1 MSWWDQFWQDMG
13 SVIGGALS
21 AIVTPLLNG
30 AAQIIAFTPGLN
42 YPFVVALYSFTFAVF
57 IGAMGIA
64 IGGIGLLYILSPVL
78 EKKVEYRT
86 IWAKLFGA
94 LVIAVSAFLIGNLL
108 IALANELTSGIFST
122 IPGCGAGLS
131 APGCQA
137 SMGGLWGSI
146 VNNISSSGF
155 LLLAIS
161 LIAIIFLITLFVEN
175 GIRILMIF
183 FSFVLLPWGLLL
195 WAFPTTQSY
204 GAKLSKMFFEWV
216 FVGPFMAL
224 AFTITVLMA
233 SSSGVQSNWLV
244 VTAIFLGGL
253 ALVAAVPKIVT
264 ESGSAV
270 SGVGTAVAG
279 GVLGGTFAGFGEGGA
294 GMMPMGGGM
303 MPMGEEGGG
312 GTGGGGGGGSGGWR
326 GLGSAMRGIGR
337 AGMMGVHNPM
347 AAGGAVAGVAMAG
360 VGRLGHAAI
369 KHVQGRRPS
378 GSGGKG
384 GAPGAP
390 GGTVHPFLDPARNRQ
405 ASNETRRRIGMGPI
419 RS

>member
-1 MSWWDQFWQDMG
+1 MG
-13 SVIGGALS
+13 AVLGQALS

-30 AAQIIAFTPGLN
+30 VVQIISFTPGLN
-42 YPFVVALYSFTFAVF
+42 YPFVTALYSFTFAVF
-57 IGAMGIA
+57 LAAMGIA
-64 IGGIGLLYILSPVL
+64 IAGIGLLYILSPVL

-94 LVIAVSAFLIGNLL
+94 LVLSVSAFLIGNLL
-108 IALANELTSGIFST
+108 IDLANELTNGIFST
-122 IPGCGAGLS
+122 IPGCGGGVT
-131 APGCQA
+131 APGCQS

-155 LLLAIS
+155 LLLTIS
-161 LIAIIFLITLFVEN
+161 IIAIITLIMLFVEN
-175 GIRILMIF
+175 GVRILMIF

-224 AFTITVLMA
+224 ALTVTVLMA

-253 ALVAAVPKIVT
+253 TLVAAVPKIVT
-264 ESGSAV
+264 DSGSAV

-303 MPMGEEGGG
+303 MMSMGDEMGGG
-312 GTGGGGGGGSGGWR
+312 GMGGGRSGGWK
-326 GLGSAMRGIGR
+326 GLGSAMRGMSR
-337 AGMMGVHNPM
+337 AGMMGVHHPM
-347 AAGGAVAGVAMAG
+347 AAGGAIAGVAMSG
-360 VGRLGHAAI
+360 VGALGHAAV
-369 KHVQGRRPS
+369 KHMRGRS
-378 GSGGKG
+378 QTKAAGGRG
-384 GAPGAP
+384 GF
-390 GGTVHPFLDPARNRQ
+390 VHPFLDPVKNRQ
-405 ASNETRRRIGMGPI
+405 KSNTIRQRIGKPPI
-419 RS
+419 GG

>member
-13 SVIGGALS
+13 SVIGQALS
-21 AIVTPLLNG
+21 VIVTPLLNG

-57 IGAMGIA
+57 LGAMGIA
-64 IGGIGLLYILSPVL
+64 IAGIGLLYILSPVL

-94 LVIAVSAFLIGNLL
+94 LVLSVSAFLIGNLL
-108 IALANELTSGIFST
+108 IDLANELTAGIFST
-122 IPGCGAGLS
+122 IPGCGAGVS

-137 SMGGLWGSI
+137 SMGGLWGTI
-146 VNNISSSGF
+146 VNNISGSGF
-155 LLLAIS
+155 LLLSIS
-161 LIAIIFLITLFVEN
+161 IIAIIFLITLFVEN
-175 GIRILMIF
+175 GVRILMIF

-204 GAKLSKMFFEWV
+204 GSKLTKMFFEWV

-224 AFTITVLMA
+224 ALTVTVLMA

-253 ALVAAVPKIVT
+253 ALVAAIPKIVT
-264 ESGSAV
+264 DSGSAV

-294 GMMPMGGGM
+294 GMMPMGGGGAM
-303 MPMGEEGGG
+303 MPMGGE
-312 GTGGGGGGGSGGWR
+312 GGGGGGGSGGWK
-326 GLGSAMRGIGR
+326 GLGSAMRGMGR

-360 VGRLGHAAI
+360 LGHLGHAAI
-369 KHVQGRRPS
+369 KGARGRAKRGAAG
-378 GSGGKG
+378 GSGGSAGSG
-384 GAPGAP
+384 GF
-390 GGTVHPFLDPARNRQ
+390 VHPFMDPGRNRQ
-405 ASNETRRRIGMGPI
+405 RSNTIRQRIGKPPI
-419 RS
+419 AG

>member
-1 MSWWDQFWQDMG
+1 MAWWDQFWQDMG
-13 SVIGGALS
+13 SVIGQGLA
-21 AIVTPLLNG
+21 AIVTPLLTG

-42 YPFVVALYSFTFAVF
+42 YPFVVTLYSFTFGVF
-57 IGAMGIA
+57 LAAMGIA
-64 IGGIGLLYILSPVL
+64 IAGIGLLYLLSPVL

-94 LVIAVSAFLIGNLL
+94 LVLSVSGFLFGNLL
-108 IALANELTSGIFST
+108 IDLANELTQGIFST
-122 IPGCGAGLS
+122 IPGCGRGVS

-137 SMGGLWGSI
+137 SMGGLWGNI

-161 LIAIIFLITLFVEN
+161 IIAIIFLITLFVEN

-183 FSFVLLPWGLLL
+183 FSFILLPWGLLL

-204 GAKLSKMFFEWV
+204 GSKLSKMFFEWV

-224 AFTITVLMA
+224 AFTVTVLMA
-233 SSSGVQSNWLV
+233 GSTGIQGNWLV

-253 ALVAAVPKIVT
+253 ALIAAVPKIVT
-264 ESGSAV
+264 DSGAAV

-294 GMMPMGGGM
+294 GMMPMGGGV
-303 MPMGEEGGG
+303 MPMGGEGGG
-312 GTGGGGGGGSGGWR
+312 GSSPMGGGSGGGGGAGAWK
-326 GLGSAMRGIGR
+326 GLGSAMRGMGR

-347 AAGGAVAGVAMAG
+347 AAGGAMAGVAFAG
-360 VGRLGHAAI
+360 AGHLAHAGA
-369 KHVQGRRPS
+369 KQLKSKVQGKS
-378 GSGGKG
+378 AGK
-384 GAPGAP
+384 
-390 GGTVHPFLDPARNRQ
+390 DRQ
-405 ASNETRRRIGMGPI
+405 RSNDVRKGIGMGPI
-419 RS
+419 QGLRNN

>member
-1 MSWWDQFWQDMG
+1 MAWWDQWWQDMG
-13 SVIGGALS
+13 SVLGQALS
-21 AIVTPLLNG
+21 VIVTPLLNG

-42 YPFVVALYSFTFAVF
+42 YPFVAALYGFTFAVF
-57 IGAMGIA
+57 LAAMGIA
-64 IGGIGLLYILSPVL
+64 IAGIGLLYILSPVL

-94 LVIAVSAFLIGNLL
+94 LVLSVSAFLIGDLL

-122 IPGCGAGLS
+122 IPGCGTGVS

-155 LLLAIS
+155 LLLTIS
-161 LIAIIFLITLFVEN
+161 IIAIIALIVLFVEN
-175 GIRILMIF
+175 GVRILMIF

-195 WAFPTTQSY
+195 WAFPTTQAY
-204 GAKLSKMFFEWV
+204 GTKLSKMFFEWV

-224 AFTITVLMA
+224 ALTVTVLMA
-233 SSSGVQSNWLV
+233 SSSGVQGNWLV

-253 ALVAAVPKIVT
+253 TLVASVPKIVT
-264 ESGSAV
+264 DSGSAV

-303 MPMGEEGGG
+303 MMPMGEP
-312 GTGGGGGGGSGGWR
+312 GGGGGGKSPGWR
-326 GLGSAMRGIGR
+326 GLGSAMRGMGR
-337 AGMMGVHNPM
+337 AGMMGVSHPM
-347 AAGGAVAGVAMAG
+347 AAGGAVAGVALSGFGA
-360 VGRLGHAAI
+360 LGHATI
-369 KHVQGRRPS
+369 TH
-378 GSGGKG
+378 
-384 GAPGAP
+384 
-390 GGTVHPFLDPARNRQ
+390 ARNRS
-405 ASNETRRRIGMGPI
+405 ASKAAASTSIPNLMRQNDAVRKNYGMAPMK
-419 RS
+419 R